1 MNFYLLLKTL
11 HISTVVLSISLLLF
25 RTILL
30 LLSSELLKTRFL
42 KLIPHINDTLLLA
55 SALIML
61 FTSDYIS
68 SGNTGWIYAKVTAM
82 ILYILTGIFL
92 FRYAKNKLQVL
103 YFLGLA
109 LILYLYIIQTAIT
122 KNFIPFIFL

>member
-1 MNFYLLLKTL
+1 MNLYLFLKTL
-11 HISTVVLSISLLLF
+11 HISTVILSISLLLF

-30 LLSSELLKTRFL
+30 LRSPGLLKNRFL
-42 KLIPHINDTLLLA
+42 KIIPHINDTFLLA

-61 FTSDYIS
+61 FTSGYIS
-68 SGNTGWIYAKVTAM
+68 SGNTGWIYAKATVM
-82 ILYILTGIFL
+82 IFYILTGIYL
-92 FRYAKNKLQVL
+92 FRYAKTKLQIL
-103 YFLGLA
+103 YSLALA